1 VDDKELTVADV
12 VHDAVARSYARL
24 VANEPGLWLGR
35 DPEAVHQARVAVRR
49 LRSDL
54 RTFED
59 FLERDWSG
67 DLRAELKWLG
77 AELGIVR
84 DQEVMRDRLRDH
96 TRKLPHTEADTARRV
111 VRRLDADRE
120 GARRDLLA
128 MLGEPRYAR
137 LRRSLDR
144 AAQHPQ
150 CNYEAKQH
158 ARQALA
164 PVVRARYKKLE
175 NDVKRLT
182 SDPPDEALHA
192 VRIRAKRC
200 RYACEASVAAFG
212 KPAARLAEALADV
225 QDVLGEH
232 QDAVVAIAWLN
243 KTAHECSAA
252 EAFAVGMLAQVERD
266 TARESRAAFP
276 ASWKRAR
283 QSHLRAW
290 LWAGA

>member
-1 VDDKELTVADV
+1 VHDKELTVADV
-12 VHDAVARSYARL
+12 VHEAIARSYARL

-59 FLERDWSG
+59 FLDSDWSEQ
-67 DLRAELKWLG
+67 LRAELKWLG

-84 DQEVMRDRLRDH
+84 DQEVMRDRLRDLTH
-96 TRKLPHTEADTARRV
+96 KLPHAEGDAARRV
-111 VRRLDADRE
+111 IRRLDADRE

-128 MLGEPRYAR
+128 MLGEPRYAQ
-137 LRRSLDR
+137 LRHSLDR
-144 AAQHPQ
+144 AAQQPH
-150 CNYEAKQH
+150 CTYDAKQH

-175 NDVKRLT
+175 RDVKRL
-182 SDPPDEALHA
+182 SKDPPDEALHA

-200 RYACEASVAAFG
+200 RYACEASVPAFG
-212 KPAARLAEALADV
+212 KAATRLADALAGV

-243 KTAHECSAA
+243 KTAHECSPA
-252 EAFAVGMLAQVERD
+252 EAFAVGMLAQLERD
-266 TARESRAAFP
+266 AARKSREAFP
-276 ASWKRAR
+276 ATWKRAR
-283 QSHLRAW
+283 KSHLRAW
-290 LWAGA
+290 LGTGA

>member
-1 VDDKELTVADV
+1 VLDDLTVADV
-12 VHDAVARSYARL
+12 VHEAIARSYARL

-59 FLERDWSG
+59 FVDDDWAD
-67 DLRAELKWLG
+67 DLRAELRWLG

-96 TRKLPHTEADTARRV
+96 ARQLPHPEAEVARRV

-137 LRRSLDR
+137 LRHALDR
-144 AAQHPQ
+144 AAQQPN
-150 CNYEAKQH
+150 CTPEAKAE
-158 ARQALA
+158 ARQALV

-175 NDVKRLT
+175 RDVKRL
-182 SDPPDEALHA
+182 SSNPSDEALHA

-200 RYACEASVAAFG
+200 RYACEAGVAAFG
-212 KPAARLAEALADV
+212 KPATRLASALADV

-232 QDAVVAIAWLN
+232 QDAVVALGWLH
-243 KTAHECSAA
+243 KTAQECSPT
-252 EAFAVGMLAQVERD
+252 EAFAIGMLAQVERD
-266 TARESRAAFP
+266 AARRAREEFRP
-276 ASWKRAR
+276 TWKKAHK
-283 QSHLRAW
+283 SHLRAF
-290 LWAGA
+290 L